1 MKKLFQKIFIWM
13 EALWEFFLTDLKVT
27 VTNNL
32 SISGLGVEGLS
43 RLVWYL
49 NRAGLLKAG

>member
-1 MKKLFQKIFIWM
+1 MKKPFQKIFIWM

>member
-1 MKKLFQKIFIWM
+1 M

-43 RLVWYL
+43 RLV
-49 NRAGLLKAG
+49 